1 MRNMHLLHLDIS
13 HNQFKPEDSEAMADG
28 LKENH
33 TLLGIHTVGNH
44 AEVDHLGFMSVN
56 YDDKSDQV
64 LEMHHF
70 ARLPRK

>member
-1 MRNMHLLHLDIS
+1 
-13 HNQFKPEDSEAMADG
+13 MADG

-70 ARLPRK
+70 ARLPRKLPFFVNGFEATH